1 MTIPWLRQGMA
12 LKLPLMEDFVLQPH
26 PAALGE
32 GIAESRRRR
41 RALVSWVAWL
51 EEGEGGDVTTVGAEL
66 AFPSNMPGCLRGAI

>member
-1 MTIPWLRQGMA
+1 MA
-12 LKLPLMEDFVLQPH
+12 QAGHGLEASLDGGFCSAAH

-32 GIAESRRRR
+32 DIAESRRRR